1 MTRIGVR
8 KGSDPEINRRV
19 LKEKPRALQLWRLI
33 EENVVAA
40 IARTYGSGRQRDWP
54 AEFLEARRNVDSV
67 QPVRKYVGIS
77 ALGDRYPTWVVD
89 VPWRNASAG
98 GGMPRGTLNRPCV
111 GRKRKNR
118 GGRS

>member
-77 ALGDRYPTWVVD
+77 AFGDRYPTWGVD
-89 VPWRNASAG
+89 VPLRNASAG
-98 GGMPRGTLNRPCV
+98 GGMPRERLYRHRGRRPVRDRGTRC
-111 GRKRKNR
+111 
-118 GGRS
+118 